1 MQANERN
8 SCQHCWRSSK
18 EAIHSGTVILADV
31 FHQGQHC
38 CGSMRYAS
46 PGHRT
51 MEMLGLVAKKSLTG
65 LKLYAKSAN
74 NYQQSPTLLSVPTQ
88 MDVTYSS
95 MLDPTMLRVVGQR
108 CCTVCMVLNTGAT
121 PRVKKTKWTDT
132 DAKKLAFCAFL
143 QKWGKTALQ
152 NPVTVATVYKLTH

>member
-31 FHQGQHC
+31 FTRPTLLWFHAL
-38 CGSMRYAS
+38 RFA
-46 PGHRT
+46 GHRT

-74 NYQQSPTLLSVPTQ
+74 NYQQSPTLLWYHANGRNILEHVRPNNVACCWPTLLHRL
-88 MDVTYSS
+88 YGPKHRRKSKE
-95 MLDPTMLRVVGQR
+95 
-108 CCTVCMVLNTGAT
+108 N
-121 PRVKKTKWTDT
+121 KWTDT

-143 QKWGKTALQ
+143 QKWGKPHCKTLL
-152 NPVTVATVYKLTH
+152 P